1 MELSAILLRVAGRC
15 GKPHT
20 VVGVVLPVR
29 ARLLLVFGLLFSAGC
44 TVFFRQPEL
53 VFGGFRPG
61 DWSEG
66 ATAVEVSIQV
76 HNPNRYRL
84 GLQHLTYAVSVG
96 GVVAATGATE
106 SALEVPGRSSGTLS
120 LPITLDWDARRGKAW
135 EAVTSGG
142 FDYTVEGEGTFSTP
156 VGTFRRR
163 YRKAGHVSLFG
174 NGQR

>member
-1 MELSAILLRVAGRC
+1 MRF
-15 GKPHT
+15 P
-20 VVGVVLPVR
+20 
-29 ARLLLVFGLLFSAGC
+29 RLLLFLGLLFAAGC

-53 VFGGFRPG
+53 AFEGFRPG
-61 DWSEG
+61 DFSEG
-66 ATAVEVSIQV
+66 TTAVEVSIQV

-84 GLQHLTYAVSVG
+84 GLRRLTYAVSVG

-106 SALEVPGRSSGTLS
+106 SALEVPGRSSGTLRV
-120 LPITLDWDARRGKAW
+120 PITLDWEALRGRAW
-135 EAVTSGG
+135 EAVVSGG

-163 YRKAGHVSLFG
+163 YRKSGRVTLFG